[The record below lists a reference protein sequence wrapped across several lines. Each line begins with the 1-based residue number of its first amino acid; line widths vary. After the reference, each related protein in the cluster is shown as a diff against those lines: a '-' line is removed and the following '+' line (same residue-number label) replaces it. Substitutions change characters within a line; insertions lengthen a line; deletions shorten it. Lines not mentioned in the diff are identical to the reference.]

1 MIELKNL
8 TNVVIGKLGK
18 LVHKQNGNI
27 TTTLTQI
34 LQKNMKKP
42 TIACT
47 TRIPMPNGQLN
58 QSLGIVNFI

>member
-1 MIELKNL
+1 M
-8 TNVVIGKLGK
+8 
-18 LVHKQNGNI
+18 

-34 LQKNMKKP
+34 LQKNMRKP